1 MTNRPTKILVV
12 DPEDAARR
20 AVAQILAH
28 DGHEVV
34 AIGEPAVGLAA
45 SRDPSIQLALLD
57 IEAASPPGTEG
68 LASIRQARPDLEIV
82 VLTALA
88 TVAAAFDAVKAGA
101 SDYLTK
107 PFASAEEVSLTIAKA
122 IERRALRDRAR
133 YLEEL
138 VGEMDWA
145 GLPQLPY
152 AQAKRLALRAFERRY
167 LTALLQRTNFNVS
180 SAARAAGVDRSNF
193 RRLLKQYEVARGKL
207 AVGAGEPERGVTGS
221 AAAGSAVA

>member
-12 DPEDAARR
+12 DREDAVRR
-20 AVAQILAH
+20 AVAEILAR
-28 DGHEVV
+28 DGHEIV
-34 AIGEPAVGLAA
+34 AIGEPKTGLAA

-57 IEAASPPGTEG
+57 LETASPSGPGG

-82 VLTALA
+82 VLTAWA
-88 TVAAAFDAVKAGA
+88 TVAAAIEAVKAGA

-107 PFASAEEVSLTIAKA
+107 PFGHVEEVRLAIAKA
-122 IERRALRDRAR
+122 IERKALRDRTR

-145 GLPQLPY
+145 SLPQLPY
-152 AQAKRLALRAFERRY
+152 AQAKRIALRAFERRY

-207 AVGAGEPERGVTGS
+207 AAGG
-221 AAAGSAVA
+221 AVA